1 MLNLKQ
7 ALGLPDLNKAFDTYS
22 LDFNGTDE
30 SVTIDALVG
39 ILNPLEGSVSVW
51 CKLDTTSS
59 NGTLFR
65 TRVDG
70 QNYIALLYHAST
82 NQMRFEF
89 KAGGTLKQAKF
100 SDAIENIDKLDNESC
115 YNITFDKFKDETVR
129 NKYVDYFKFVFVR
142 NPFDRCVSAFS
153 HIVMESVL
161 QDHYNV
167 WPVIHPGKKYD
178 RSELRLEFDAIY
190 KLWTLFAKRTLYDY
204 DINGESVHWMPQNVL
219 VECDGEVFVDFIG
232 KYENLENDWKKIS
245 NKLKVS
251 DVLPRVPV
259 AQTERQNPNTDR
271 AQRQN
276 LHWSQFYV
284 DLELIDS
291 CAEFFFRDL
300 ELFEYKD
307 KIIELTQRAFVI
319 REELQKQRDERGTK
333 LEQNLRIDI
342 DKDK

>member
-1 MLNLKQ
+1 MFEFGKYFNKQ
-7 ALGLPDLNKAFDTYS
+7 VTHDSNSEINKLTNHIKTKIGKWQVLHSPSKNFLWIKNAKVAGTSMYRGVLEKEIHDILSYKKNPEEFDKWWDS
-22 LDFNGTDE
+22 LTDE
-30 SVTIDALVG
+30 KI
-39 ILNPLEGSVSVW
+39 N
-51 CKLDTTSS
+51 
-59 NGTLFR
+59 
-65 TRVDG
+65 
-70 QNYIALLYHAST
+70 
-82 NQMRFEF
+82 
-89 KAGGTLKQAKF
+89 
-100 SDAIENIDKLDNESC
+100 
-115 YNITFDKFKDETVR
+115 
-129 NKYVDYFKFVFVR
+129 DYFKFVFVR

-178 RSELRLEFDAIY
+178 RNELRLEFDAIY
-190 KLWTLFAKRTLYDY
+190 KLWTLFAKRALYDY

-291 CAEFFFRDL
+291 CAEFYFRDL

-319 REELQKQRDERGTK
+319 REELQKQRNERGTK

-342 DKDK
+342 NKDK